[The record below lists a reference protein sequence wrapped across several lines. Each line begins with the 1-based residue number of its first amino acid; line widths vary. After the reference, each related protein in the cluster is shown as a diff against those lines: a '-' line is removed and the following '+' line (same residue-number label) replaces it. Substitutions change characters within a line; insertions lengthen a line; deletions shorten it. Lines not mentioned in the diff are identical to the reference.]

1 MPQIG
6 IFGTYHVDKPSKVK
20 EELSEFADD
29 IDVIFIE
36 SPEDEV
42 EIQGQVEY
50 LLRNPSLW
58 LGSWLISLLWS
69 TFGFI
74 LTRQRDSVDGYV
86 ARQVAKEKEVDIV
99 PVDMN
104 IVADLSDVRILVTVL
119 SWIWF
124 IFAVSSLVS
133 TVSGLTSLVQFQ
145 LFGADVIESVLIFLL
160 IGLLP
165 VVTWAYTTDSERNKI
180 MSENITKH
188 LCENDSLENG
198 CLVVGNDHL
207 EIQDNLKDT
216 PVKVNKTH
224 KSKWLRK

>member
-42 EIQGQVEY
+42 ETQGQVEY

-69 TFGFI
+69 TIGFI

>member
-69 TFGFI
+69 TIGFI

>member
-6 IFGTYHVDKPSKVK
+6 IFGTYHIDKPSKVK
-20 EELSEFADD
+20 EELSEFVDD

-133 TVSGLTSLVQFQ
+133 TVSSLTSLVQFQ

>member
-69 TFGFI
+69 TIGFI

-216 PVKVNKTH
+216 PVEVNKTH

>member
-69 TFGFI
+69 TIGFI

-124 IFAVSSLVS
+124 IFAISSLVS

-216 PVKVNKTH
+216 PVEVNKTH